1 MTLFIQIRTYCLKR
15 VAALFDC
22 SHQHV
27 IFVLVVCQWYGE
39 CIGVPHPL
47 VINLIMDGEDILD
60 DFSNEEEIDAGIAA
74 PCRCKVLFYTL
85 EKKWQIVNEAFSAP
99 CMVRPTARK

>member
-1 MTLFIQIRTYCLKR
+1 
-15 VAALFDC
+15 
-22 SHQHV
+22 
-27 IFVLVVCQWYGE
+27 
-39 CIGVPHPL
+39 
-47 VINLIMDGEDILD
+47 MDGEDILD